1 MPNEGPKKNRTAGGK
16 DDGVTNGSADGS
28 NNSARSTGKAVD
40 AHQAAPNALKEQ
52 NQVVL
57 FGNNSKAM
65 PPSKDGDSATPGKQP
80 TDVEM
85 EDPSIK
91 DKVNQHVQEI
101 EKLFYAYGEQ
111 LVQGT
116 QAVLEQAKGV
126 DAPEVIHPRVRVVAF
141 RDLVENARADITG
154 SLEDLIK
161 WFVAHADDPAAI
173 RSAATLKHEACSQKY
188 NAVLDK
194 MGRDILERMADT
206 GSGSIDFGRD
216 SDYGQALKTQEALAK
231 DRDEMQLQLEG
242 FQKQVEDLKSS
253 ETELQARC
261 TELQDKFHRAQ
272 SDMLAIRDK
281 AVILDA
287 VTTFLGTED
296 QDVVGV
302 LAHIKSKQRS
312 LEAKLA
318 DYENDSASDSSEFQ
332 EEAARIADLES
343 QLRKAKE
350 ANVNLQRTVADYE
363 KRLASGSG

>member
-1 MPNEGPKKNRTAGGK
+1 MPSKEAATKTHTGGDK
-16 DDGVTNGSADGS
+16 DGGVTSGSGDGG
-28 NNSARSTGKAVD
+28 NNSTRGTGKAAD
-40 AHQAAPNALKEQ
+40 ARPVAPSAVPEAVQ
-52 NQVVL
+52 TVL
-57 FGNNSKAM
+57 FGNSSKAT
-65 PPSKDGDSATPGKQP
+65 PPSNDGDNATQGKQP

-85 EDPSIK
+85 EDASVK
-91 DKVNQHVQEI
+91 DKVNHHVKEI

-126 DAPEVIHPRVRVVAF
+126 DAQSAKVIGSSWSQIRKKFQPQLNSCLLGIVDSIPDGFEVPPQPVREAIHPRVRVVAF
-141 RDLVENARADITG
+141 RDLVENARTDITG

-206 GSGSIDFGRD
+206 GSGSLDFGRD

-242 FQKQVEDLKSS
+242 FQKQVEYLKAS
-253 ETELQARC
+253 ETELQAKC
-261 TELQDKFHRAQ
+261 TELQDKFYRAQ
-272 SDMLAIRDK
+272 SDMLAMRDK
-281 AVILDA
+281 TVILDA
-287 VTTFLGTED
+287 VTTFLGTDD

-302 LAHIKSKQRS
+302 LAQTKTKQRS
-312 LEAKLA
+312 LEA
-318 DYENDSASDSSEFQ
+318 
-332 EEAARIADLES
+332 
-343 QLRKAKE
+343 
-350 ANVNLQRTVADYE
+350 
-363 KRLASGSG
+363 